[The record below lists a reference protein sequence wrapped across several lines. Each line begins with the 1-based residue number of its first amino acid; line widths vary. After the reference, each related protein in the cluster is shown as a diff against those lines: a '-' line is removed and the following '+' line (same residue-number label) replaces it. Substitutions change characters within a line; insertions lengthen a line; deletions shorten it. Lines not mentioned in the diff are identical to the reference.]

1 MDEGEFRDEEKVEM
15 THNRKQNSVG
25 LTLTVRCSPP
35 PSSQRADRAVRGVC
49 RSLITRV

>member
-1 MDEGEFRDEEKVEM
+1 MDEEEFRDEEKVEM
-15 THNRKQNSVG
+15 THNRKQNSV
-25 LTLTVRCSPP
+25 LTLTARCSPP